1 MYAMLIKIAKLGN
14 SSPIDLAAS
23 ELKKYLSA
31 IDASADVAIM
41 SFDEYKPEL
50 EKILWVGIA
59 PAFKVPDV
67 ADTELDDAISIM
79 VRDGYGYISGTN
91 ERSVLIGAYRYLREL
106 GCSFLRPGEDG
117 EIIPERNLA
126 ETEVE
131 VFEAA
136 SYRHRSVCIE
146 GSDSYDNIIDFI
158 SWLPKVA
165 MNGFYNQFRV
175 PFTFY
180 DRWYSHMN
188 NDFCEDRNQ
197 ITPAD
202 AEGFMNQSI
211 CEIKKRGLMYH
222 AVGHGWTCEPFGIE
236 ALGWYDCGREPAES
250 LKECVALVNGKREY
264 WDGIP
269 MNTNLC
275 YSSERVTETISKA
288 VTDYSAE
295 HPEVDYLHV
304 WLADGEN
311 NHCECDECKKQRPA
325 DYYIKLLNA
334 IDEKLTAVGLSTRI
348 VFLIYVDLLWEPIEE
363 KLNNP
368 DRFVL
373 MFAPITRTYSS
384 DMVGC
389 PPYEGALADYNR
401 NNNKMPSSVSENITR
416 LNNWQKQFA
425 GDSFDFDYHYMWEHF
440 RDIGNYQ
447 IAKVLF
453 DDMKGLYRIGLN
465 GMVSCQCIRAFY
477 PHGLGMNAMAAALW
491 NKNSEFAEVADGY
504 FFAAF
509 GKDWALVSDYMKA
522 LSRLVDPVYM
532 RGEYGSAAQPQL
544 ISDFDE
550 ALKLTKDFAEVIK
563 RNLSHENET
572 VALSYRYLSFHNK
585 LVALYLDWAKKLAA
599 NDAEASK
606 AALAELKNFAF
617 KHEDEAQ
624 RVFDAFV
631 FSVAVDQCQHRVLK

>member
-1 MYAMLIKIAKLGN
+1 MLIKIAKLGN
-14 SSPIDLAAS
+14 SSPIDLAAC
-23 ELKKYLSA
+23 ELKKYLSTM
-31 IDASADVAIM
+31 DSSADIAVM
-41 SFDEYKPEL
+41 SFGGYKSGL
-50 EKILWVGIA
+50 EKVLWVGIDPSLA
-59 PAFKVPDV
+59 VPQV
-67 ADTELDDAISIM
+67 ADPELDDAVSIK
-79 VRDGYGYISGTN
+79 VKGGYGYITGTN
-91 ERSVLIGAYRYLREL
+91 ERSVLIGAYRYLTEL
-106 GCSFLRPGEDG
+106 GCSFLRPGDDG
-117 EIIPERNLA
+117 EIIPAVNLS
-126 ETEVE
+126 ESDVE

-146 GSDSYDNIIDFI
+146 GSDSYDNIADFI
-158 SWLPKVA
+158 AWLPKVA

-180 DRWYSHMN
+180 DRWYSHMG
-188 NDFCEDRNQ
+188 NDFNQDRYQ
-197 ITPAD
+197 ISVDD
-202 AEGFMNQSI
+202 AEGLMNQSI

-236 ALGWYDCGREPAES
+236 ALGWYDCGSEPAES
-250 LKECVALVNGKREY
+250 IKDCVALVNGKREY
-264 WDGIP
+264 WEGIP

-275 YSSERVTETISKA
+275 YSSPRVIETISKA
-288 VTDYSAE
+288 VCDYSAG

-311 NHCECDECKKQRPA
+311 NHCECDECKKHRPA

-334 IDEKLTAVGLSTRI
+334 IDERLTEACLSTRI
-348 VFLIYVDLLWEPIEE
+348 VFLIYVDLLWEPLEE

-384 DMVGC
+384 DMVSC
-389 PPYEGALADYNR
+389 PPYQGELADYNR
-401 NNNKMPSSVSENITR
+401 NKNKMPSSVSENITR
-416 LNNWQKQFA
+416 LNNWQKQFD

-440 RDIGNYQ
+440 RDLGNYQ

-453 DDMKGLYRIGLN
+453 DDMKGLDRIGLN

-491 NKNSEFAEVADGY
+491 DKSATFDDVADRY
-504 FFAAF
+504 FSAAF
-509 GKDWALVSDYMKA
+509 GQDWALVRDYMKE

-532 RGEYGSAAQPQL
+532 RGEYGSAAQPRL
-544 ISDFDE
+544 VCDFDE
-550 ALKLTKDFAEVIK
+550 AQRLTDEFAGVIE
-563 RNLSHENET
+563 RNLAYENKT
-572 VALSYRYLSFHNK
+572 VALSYAYLSFHNK
-585 LVALYLDWAKKLAA
+585 LAALYLDWAKKLAA
-599 NDAEASK
+599 NDADAAK
-606 AALAELKNFAF
+606 TALAELKNFAF

-631 FSVAVDQCQHRVLK
+631 FSVAVDQCHNRVLK